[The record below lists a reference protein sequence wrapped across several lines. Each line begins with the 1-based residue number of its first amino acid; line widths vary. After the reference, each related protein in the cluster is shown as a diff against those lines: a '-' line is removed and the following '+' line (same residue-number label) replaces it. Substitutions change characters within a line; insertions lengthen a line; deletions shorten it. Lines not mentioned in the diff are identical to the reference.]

1 MRALEHVAP
10 PEQYDHEEDYDYRRH
25 LTRCAVE
32 NATLFRVAGLHCHD
46 SLLGPHQHRRGR
58 TVLPNG

>member
-1 MRALEHVAP
+1 
-10 PEQYDHEEDYDYRRH
+10 